1 MKQNNRI
8 GFRFSKQN
16 AWKFFLLVAF
26 PIHLWAL
33 ILWFL
38 DFETV
43 AQRTNIWD
51 AVGEGSYFLI
61 FAFFES
67 VVIFSMLSLLL
78 LLLPKRTEENK
89 VFLMVT
95 TLYLVIA
102 GWFIL
107 EQARFLPFLPVD
119 NWLIKR
125 LQLADSLRSNTG
137 KALLIGFLSSAFLS
151 SYLVNRYAKLSKAI
165 ASLSERVG
173 TLSILYLLLDF
184 FGFVIVILRNV

>member
-107 EQARFLPFLPVD
+107 EQARFLPFLPAD